1 MQIYLSQNANIFVQ
15 KCKYI
20 CLKLKSVFV
29 KVESVGHGADELQDE
44 CVSDFSAWEEAT
56 VTVRRPLV
64 LMLIMLLMTIM
75 MILGRGNRHG
85 EDIINNFFLYFV
97 S

>member
-56 VTVRRPLV
+56 VTVRRTLV
-64 LMLIMLLMTIM
+64 LMMMLMMLLMMM
-75 MILGRGNRHG
+75 MILMMMVMM
-85 EDIINNFFLYFV
+85 IVMMI
-97 S
+97 

>member
-56 VTVRRPLV
+56 VTVRRTLV

-75 MILGRGNRHG
+75 MILGRGNHHG